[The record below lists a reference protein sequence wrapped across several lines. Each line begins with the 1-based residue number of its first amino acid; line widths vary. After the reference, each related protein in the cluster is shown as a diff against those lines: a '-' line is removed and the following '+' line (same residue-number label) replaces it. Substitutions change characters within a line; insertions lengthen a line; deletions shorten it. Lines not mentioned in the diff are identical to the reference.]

1 MSLVRRV
8 LGLGYPLCP
17 WVMFLVTL
25 SLGGKGILTQ
35 LKQKK
40 KSQLHFVLVSI
51 SLSPRPGK

>member
-25 SLGGKGILTQ
+25 SLGGKGILY
-35 LKQKK
+35 
-40 KSQLHFVLVSI
+40 LVSLFDLPLKGETQQK
-51 SLSPRPGK
+51 SSSER